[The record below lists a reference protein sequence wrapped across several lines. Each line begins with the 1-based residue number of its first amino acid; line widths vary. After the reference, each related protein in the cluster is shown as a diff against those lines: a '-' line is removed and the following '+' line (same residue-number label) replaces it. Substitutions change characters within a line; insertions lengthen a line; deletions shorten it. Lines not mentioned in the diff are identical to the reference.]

1 MALLHT
7 PPKDDYFTAPDFK
20 LKNINGDLLS
30 YNDIKGEKGT
40 VIAFICNHCPYVQA
54 IINRFAAT
62 ARQLQDIDIGVAAIM
77 PNDTKNY
84 PADSFEN
91 MQNFAKDHS
100 FTFPYLLD
108 ATQETAK
115 AYGAVCTP
123 DIYGFDAR
131 GKLVYRG
138 RLDSAGPNP
147 AKADTVPE
155 LLNAMVAI
163 AKNGKIIPTQHSSMG
178 CSIKWRE

>member
-7 PPKDDYFTAPDFK
+7 PPKDASFIAPDFT
-20 LKNINGDLLS
+20 LKNIDGALLS
-30 YNDIKGEKGT
+30 YNNIKGEKGT

-54 IINRFAAT
+54 IIKRFVET
-62 ARQLQDIDIGVAAIM
+62 AKHLQDIDIGVAAIM

-91 MQNFAKDHS
+91 MQTFAKDHH

-108 ATQETAK
+108 ETQETAK

-123 DIYGFDAR
+123 DIFGFDAK
-131 GKLVYRG
+131 GMLVYRG
-138 RLDSAGPNP
+138 RLDSAGPNT
-147 AKADTVPE
+147 AKTDTIPE
-155 LLNAMVAI
+155 LLNAMVDI
-163 AKNGKIIPTQHSSMG
+163 AGKGKTAVEQHSSMG
-178 CSIKWRE
+178 CSIKWR